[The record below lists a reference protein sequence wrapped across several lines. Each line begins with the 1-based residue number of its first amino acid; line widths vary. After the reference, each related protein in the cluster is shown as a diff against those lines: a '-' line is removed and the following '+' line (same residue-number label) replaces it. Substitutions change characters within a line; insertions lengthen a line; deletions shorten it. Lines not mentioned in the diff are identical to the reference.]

1 MVGVFLL
8 VIAAVAVFFVFRGL
22 NADDKTIEQQKS
34 QLPVEQELGIRNKE
48 LGTTAEAQK
57 TPIPKELNLKVPF
70 TSQAPT
76 GNWDRQHEENCE
88 EASMLMANRYFEN
101 RAIDNSTDAETGM
114 AQLVDWENANI
125 GVSDSMTAEQTAETL
140 SKMLNLKTKMI
151 TNPVIED
158 IKNAISKNQLVLV
171 PVAGRLV
178 GNPFYTS
185 PGPLYHMLVIKGYTE
200 TQFITNDPGTKRGE
214 NYPYGFNVILDANHD
229 WNNGDV
235 NNGSHTIVLVS
246 K

>member
-34 QLPVEQELGIRNKE
+34 QLPSAVIPE
-48 LGTTAEAQK
+48 TVVSVAAEAQK
-57 TPIPKELNLKVPF
+57 TPIPQELNLKVPF

-114 AQLVDWENANI
+114 AQLVEWENANI
-125 GVSDSMTAEQTAETL
+125 GVSDSMTAEQTAKVL
-140 SKMLNLKTKMI
+140 MKFLNLDVKL
-151 TNPVIED
+151 VED
-158 IKNAISKNQLVLV
+158 PTVDQIKNAISDNQLVLV
-171 PVAGRLV
+171 PAAGRLV

-235 NNGSHTIVLVS
+235 NNGSHTVILVS